1 METNFKFNSI
11 LILKYLNMKKVYVF
25 FTVIFVVVAINA
37 FAQDSQENFFLIK
50 KEKNSIYGNTD
61 VYYLDP
67 ASKEQYPSPKGGK
80 GQYVEV
86 TGMEVNSIEKLKQI
100 ELKIFKPE
108 EIKYLGTNSCIA
120 NFIVTTSG
128 KIISVSFSFRGWEPA
143 EVPVAKLKE
152 YASQIKENIT
162 FEYSFRPE
170 PVQEGYLQQ
179 SVFVFRSLNPPQN
192 IKSKAGN

>member
-1 METNFKFNSI
+1 
-11 LILKYLNMKKVYVF
+11 MKKVYVF
-25 FTVIFVVVAINA
+25 FTAVFVVVAINVL
-37 FAQDSQENFFLIK
+37 AQDSQENFFLIK
-50 KEKNSIYGNTD
+50 KEKNNINGKTYL
-61 VYYLDP
+61 YYLDP
-67 ASKEQYPSPKGGK
+67 ASNEHYPAPKDGN

-128 KIISVSFSFRGWEPA
+128 KIISVSFSFCGWEPA
-143 EVPVAKLKE
+143 EVPAAKLKE

-170 PVQEGYLQQ
+170 SVQEGYLQQ
-179 SVFVFRSLNPPQN
+179 SVFVFRSLNPPRN
-192 IKSKAGN
+192 VKSKVGN